1 MKIKNQFMP
10 NAVISPGEEYS
21 ERERA
26 WQGAPSI
33 AMTDGGRLFV
43 GFMSG
48 GIYEPDPR
56 NHMVLVYS
64 DDKGDTWSEPV
75 LVIESKPENNTRCF
89 EIELWRSPENEL
101 WMFWVEVPYK
111 KGLSLPT
118 YEQQIN
124 MENDSEYHALEARS
138 VTYASVCKD
147 PDADELEFSEPRALF
162 NSVIRNTPYVTDS
175 GRWLFPTYI
184 TSPREFYQFYY
195 SDDCGK
201 TLHTTEKCYGRAPGR
216 AYDEPSFHKCAD
228 GRIAVTVRTTPK
240 MEDPHTYKRMFSDD
254 DGITWSQPEDF
265 MLAASQR
272 PCTDNLSDGR
282 VIMISSISARARN
295 GFRLMLSDDGINFEE
310 KLILD
315 DRERI
320 SYAEFVEGE
329 DGTIYITYDRERNN
343 KLRKSR
349 VTGLSE
355 AAKEILFAR
364 IPKAAWESGN
374 VTPDTVR
381 ARIIS
386 KARINE
392 LDNKYTK

>member
-1 MKIKNQFMP
+1 MKIKNQFVP
-10 NAVISPGEEYS
+10 NAVIDPGVEYN
-21 ERERA
+21 EQNRA
-26 WQGAPSI
+26 WQGAPTI

-64 DDKGDTWSEPV
+64 DDKGETWSEPV
-75 LVIESKPENNTRCF
+75 LILESKPNENIRCF
-89 EIELWRSPENEL
+89 EIEHWKAPKNEL

-111 KGLSLPT
+111 DGLSLPT
-118 YEQQIN
+118 YEQKID
-124 MENDSEYHALEARS
+124 MENDSEYHLLENQS
-138 VTYASVCKD
+138 VTYVSVCKN
-147 PDADELEFSEPRALF
+147 PDDDELVFGEPRPLF
-162 NSVIRNTPYVTDS
+162 NSVIRNTPYITDS
-175 GRWLFPTYI
+175 GRWLFPAYLTGN
-184 TSPREFYQFYY
+184 RDFYRFFY
-195 SDDCGK
+195 SDDCGE
-201 TLHTTEKCYGRAPGR
+201 TIHPTEKCFGRASGR

-240 MEDPHTYKRMFSDD
+240 MNDPHTYKRMFSSD
-254 DGITWSQPEDF
+254 DGITWSQPEEF

-272 PCTDNLSDGR
+272 PCTGNLSDGR
-282 VIMISSISARARN
+282 VIMIPSISARARN

-320 SYAEFVEGE
+320 SYAELVEDA
-329 DGTIYITYDRERNN
+329 DGTLYIAYDRERNN

-364 IPKAAWESGN
+364 VPKAAWESGN

-381 ARIIS
+381 ARIIT

-392 LDNKYTK
+392 LDNMYTK